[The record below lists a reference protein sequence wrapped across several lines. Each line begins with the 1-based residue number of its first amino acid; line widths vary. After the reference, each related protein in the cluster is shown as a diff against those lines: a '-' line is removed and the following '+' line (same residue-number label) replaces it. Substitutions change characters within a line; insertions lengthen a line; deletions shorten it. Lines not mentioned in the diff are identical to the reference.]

1 MISGVTLLELLVIS
15 DRFEFDRM
23 EALTYALETRIRR
36 KYLCIL
42 SVIPGVNRRSLLAT
56 AGVSLSFSLSLSLS
70 GCLDGTLRADAE
82 TEPTYDE
89 CDADIVRTEH
99 LPEPARREV
108 AASLED
114 GYFETDDGLVLEAV
128 METDEAYLRCGDDYY
143 EPVVETTQEGTR
155 LELEET
161 LPEATPIR
169 IDNRTEERQTVTLR
183 IEHEGDPF
191 LEDEFELEAGEGG
204 SVGEDGLIGE
214 DVAFRFGR
222 YHATVET
229 EAKAKAETETMSRPR
244 NWRLNERYPSVGLAV
259 TDTNIELVKAV
270 VDPYYCNWDESVRL

>member
-1 MISGVTLLELLVIS
+1 M
-15 DRFEFDRM
+15 
-23 EALTYALETRIRR
+23 
-36 KYLCIL
+36 
-42 SVIPGVNRRSLLAT
+42 NRRSLLAT
-56 AGVSLSFSLSLSLS
+56 VGVSLSLPLSLSLG
-70 GCLDGTLRADAE
+70 GCLDGTLHTDAG

-89 CDADIVRTEH
+89 CDADIVRTDY

-108 AASLED
+108 TASLED
-114 GYFETDDGLVLEAV
+114 GYFETDDELVLEAV
-128 METDEAYLRCGDDYY
+128 METDEAYLRRGDDYY
-143 EPVVETTQEGTR
+143 EPVVETTGEGTR

-183 IEHEGDPF
+183 VEHEGDRF

-204 SVGEDGLIGE
+204 SVGEDGSVGE
-214 DVAFRFGR
+214 GGAFRFGR

-229 EAKAKAETETMSRPR
+229 EAKAETETETMSRLR
-244 NWRLNERYPSVGLAV
+244 NWRLNEQYPSVELAV

-270 VDPYYCNWDESVRL
+270 VEPYYCNWDESGRL